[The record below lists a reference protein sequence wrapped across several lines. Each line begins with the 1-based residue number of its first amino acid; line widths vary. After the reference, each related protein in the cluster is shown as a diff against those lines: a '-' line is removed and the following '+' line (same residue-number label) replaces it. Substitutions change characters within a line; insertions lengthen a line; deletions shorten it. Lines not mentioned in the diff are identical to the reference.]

1 MEIFTGFGTALHI
14 VFPLRTQPVI
24 AFQQRWAVPVDLG
37 IELGVTGINFLEK
50 SLTNRN
56 ATLPLTSLY

>member
-1 MEIFTGFGTALHI
+1 M
-14 VFPLRTQPVI
+14 
-24 AFQQRWAVPVDLG
+24 PVDLG

-56 ATLPLTSLY
+56 ATLPLTLILIHFVTSVEYGTISWTRRTAIAG